1 LNDPNICKNT
11 LSKLASPEFKA
22 ALSSAIDSVQKGES
36 KFVADQKELSSAYN
50 SYLDALV
57 KQRAKLQEKLSSS
70 QSAFQIGSNLW
81 ALLLI
86 LAFACVATIL
96 GIGFVFSENIQMEW
110 VASGQVI
117 QFVTVMILLIV
128 ILTLGLSQFLK
139 ETVLGTLLG
148 GIGGYVLA
156 QGVGRA
162 TARDVRVALQPPSR
176 PARSDDFSVTGAIGT
191 PSSSGAISFVGAGVT
206 LRQRTAPG
214 APARNRRDKQ
224 LHKGTQFHY
233 SGAPRDSN

>member
-1 LNDPNICKNT
+1 LNNPNTCKNT

-50 SYLDALV
+50 SYLDTLV
-57 KQRAKLQEKLSSS
+57 KQRAKLQEKLNSS

-96 GIGFVFSENIQMEW
+96 GIGFVFIENIQMEW

-162 TARDVRVALQPPSR
+162 TARDVRVALQPPSPPPPEVTTSASQAPSAP
-176 PARSDDFSVTGAIGT
+176 PA
-191 PSSSGAISFVGAGVT
+191 P
-206 LRQRTAPG
+206 QAP
-214 APARNRRDKQ
+214 
-224 LHKGTQFHY
+224 
-233 SGAPRDSN
+233 